1 MLKHAST
8 TSSAAATATAAVAI
22 NPLSTLLGGQLLRT
36 AANSSSN
43 INCNG
48 NSNSNCNS
56 NTNSNSS
63 SNNHTGSSGSG
74 HNTPPVVE
82 AEAAIATT
90 ATATTT
96 GSNSNSN
103 GNGNSNTTTNG
114 GSPTPAA
121 AAVASTARN
130 IHLRPPQPLNISAL
144 NASASSTLLTENAGR
159 VGNSST
165 LLNIATPST
174 PLKPLTPLTPLT
186 PLNQLTPNGHF
197 LGNGSVH
204 HHTYTNQHILAS
216 SGGHQQQQQQQQPQQ
231 QQHHGQT
238 QQLAQAQTQT
248 HNLSHVP
255 HNYRN
260 YSHLSANP
268 LHHKLPK
275 SGPSPR
281 EALTSLGLLCLIS
294 LLLALLSLI
303 FLLRISPN
311 GREEALG
318 RGAGEDFIVVY
329 DVTLALGALSLALN
343 LCCLLVC
350 AIQFLFATK
359 LREPSFEGRE
369 NQYLAK
375 SSASRTCAVSG
386 FFISIPVFLTG
397 LILYTFSHFHSTPAI
412 VTSLLIGVGIV
423 FCGGAMVHNVFVWQ
437 REKTISYRGAPQ
449 GLAHNLSVISA
460 AQLPM
465 HLPVPVP
472 LPLPLSMA
480 PGSPF
485 HGYQGHQVPA
495 LVPPSVTAVSPNHS
509 HGSFNPLLSSNL
521 QPGCCGGAV
530 GAINSSFLVRPATA
544 TPPTPTPRNLAN
556 SSCLTAGR
564 EASGSVSPG
573 IGIPPTLDMSNMSVL
588 LHELSTLV

>member
-8 TSSAAATATAAVAI
+8 SSSTAAAGTAAAGAI
-22 NPLSTLLGGQLLRT
+22 SPLSTLLGGQLLRT
-36 AANSSSN
+36 AATSSSN

-48 NSNSNCNS
+48 NSNCNS

-63 SNNHTGSSGSG
+63 SNNHTASGGSG
-74 HNTPPVVE
+74 HNTPPVPLVE
-82 AEAAIATT
+82 TEAGTVATSSGG
-90 ATATTT
+90 A
-96 GSNSNSN
+96 
-103 GNGNSNTTTNG
+103 TTNG
-114 GSPTPAA
+114 GSHSHSPTPAA

-144 NASASSTLLTENAGR
+144 NASASSTLLTEGGSGGGGGGGGGR
-159 VGNSST
+159 GCVGNSST

-186 PLNQLTPNGHF
+186 QLTPNGHF

-216 SGGHQQQQQQQQPQQ
+216 SSSGHQQQQQQQQQQ
-231 QQHHGQT
+231 QPHVP
-238 QQLAQAQTQT
+238 AQT
-248 HNLSHVP
+248 HSLSQVA

-260 YSHLSANP
+260 YSQLTPNP
-268 LHHKLPK
+268 VRHKLPK
-275 SGPSPR
+275 AGPSPR

-311 GREEALG
+311 GREDAVS
-318 RGAGEDFIVVY
+318 RGAGGEDFIVVY
-329 DVTLALGALSLALN
+329 DVTLALGALSLSLN

-350 AIQFLFATK
+350 AIQFLFAVK
-359 LREPSFEGRE
+359 LREPAFEGRE

-437 REKTISYRGAPQ
+437 REKTISYCGAPP
-449 GLAHNLSVISA
+449 GLSHNLSVISA
-460 AQLPM
+460 GQLPVT
-465 HLPVPVP
+465 LPMP
-472 LPLPLSMA
+472 LPLPLP
-480 PGSPF
+480 PGPY
-485 HGYQGHQVPA
+485 HTYQGGAHQA
-495 LVPPSVTAVSPNHS
+495 NHQGHLVPPSVTAVSPNHS
-509 HGSFNPLLSSNL
+509 HGSFNPLLL
-521 QPGCCGGAV
+521 GGVGGGGGCCGGGGGAMGAV
-530 GAINSSFLVRPATA
+530 NSSFLVRPATA
-544 TPPTPTPRNLAN
+544 TPPTPTPRALAN
-556 SSCLTAGR
+556 SSCLAGGR

-573 IGIPPTLDMSNMSVL
+573 IPPTLDMSNITVL